1 MKTISISTE
10 YAKNETTI
18 SNVFVDFYMPNASG
32 THVKIFI
39 YLLRKLSDPT
49 QVFSLQ
55 EAAREINESENDI
68 RRSLEYWESQDVLI
82 LEQSEDNEITGI
94 KLKKLKPQ
102 PKTEVVEK
110 VPAKTRTTKKKV
122 EEIEVA
128 PSNIISNV
136 ATLSSLP
143 NINLT
148 DEQNEEIDT
157 IINYLE
163 TVYGNL
169 LHTDIDIITY
179 FVYEHKLGRDV
190 ITQLYEFCHS
200 LSELKK
206 TSTNAAYIL
215 KVGNDWVTKGVTT
228 AELAKRHSECML
240 KSYKEKIT
248 DDTPKEP
255 VMLSIEELKNK
266 HKKNKLVNFEERQY
280 TKEDMNLLE
289 EKLLR
294 N

>member
-55 EAAREINESENDI
+55 VAAKEINESENDI

-82 LEQSEDNEITGI
+82 LEQSEDNEIIGI
-94 KLKKLKPQ
+94 TLKKLKPIVKNQ
-102 PKTEVVEK
+102 ETEKNVSKSRNVKKKTEENQETSPRIVD
-110 VPAKTRTTKKKV
+110 
-122 EEIEVA
+122 
-128 PSNIISNV
+128 NISS
-136 ATLSSLP
+136 LSTLP
-143 NINLT
+143 NIKLT
-148 DEQNEEIDT
+148 DKQNEEIDT

-169 LHTDIDIITY
+169 LQSDIDIITY
-179 FVYEHKLGRDV
+179 FVYEHKFGSDL
-190 ITQLYEFCHS
+190 IIQLYEFCHS
-200 LSELKK
+200 LNDLKK
-206 TSTNAAYIL
+206 MPTNAAYIL
-215 KVGNDWVTKGVTT
+215 KVGNDWVTKSIKTL
-228 AELAKRHSECML
+228 ELAKRHSSSML
-240 KSYKEKIT
+240 ESYKSKRSNGGSN
-248 DDTPKEP
+248 EP

-280 TKEDMNLLE
+280 TKEEFDLLE